1 MFGRWIILLLLVAAP
16 CAGIT
21 RPDTKKTLR
30 QLTRLP
36 RVEMRFSLDFDAA
49 QGFPALNAA
58 VDPVVA
64 IGQKRVEVSEKPGDP
79 APLLELGRLHMATGE
94 FGTANTYFRR
104 AEEAF
109 RRRLE
114 SAAGNAELRAGLASA
129 LHGLARQPEA
139 ESVFRETIA
148 GSSDAKAWLAFAVFL
163 EARGWEIASGAA
175 NWNGRRSYA
184 DLCRGALRQNA
195 SSENVARAA
204 RYLDEAVASARRAV
218 ELKADLAAAHH
229 RLAVCVASRECFER
243 VRKRLASDE
252 QNVPVEMLIY
262 SAAAI
267 EHLEKAVELDNGNP
281 LRIGTLALWRTLA
294 AAARSR
300 ATMREF
306 MDDRAI
312 EFLPESERS
321 KVEEAIG
328 RLAEIN
334 DAAAGQAQGTLLLIL
349 KGDAKRAAE
358 ALQRALERNADSEQ
372 LWETLCIA
380 LNRAENYFELAAVAE
395 ARGIDRPTVR
405 NRVLIAKAYEKLGN
419 FDRAEE
425 EVRLAL
431 AINAGDFSANIA
443 LANLL
448 MRNAEN
454 EALLPRVRQ
463 SISTAERALTINA
476 RSSQWVDLALTQSI
490 YHGLSD
496 NPDAA
501 RQILNA
507 ALVVNKDDAEVNAAL
522 DAIGR

>member
-1 MFGRWIILLLLVAAP
+1 MLQRWLIVLLVLVAP
-16 CAGIT
+16 CLAVT

-36 RVEMRFSLDFDAA
+36 RVEMRFSLDFNAA
-49 QGFPALNAA
+49 QGFPALNTAP
-58 VDPVVA
+58 DPAVA
-64 IGQKRVEVSEKPGDP
+64 IIQKRVEVSEKPGDP
-79 APLLELGRLHMATGE
+79 NPLLELGRLHMATGE

-114 SAAGNAELRAGLASA
+114 SAAGNAELRVGLGSA

-139 ESVFRETIA
+139 ESVFRETVATSI
-148 GSSDAKAWLAFAVFL
+148 DPKAWLAFAVFL
-163 EARGWEIASGAA
+163 EARAWELASGSS

-184 DLCRGALRQNA
+184 DLCRSALRQNL
-195 SSENVARAA
+195 SSDTMARAA
-204 RYLDEAVASARRAV
+204 RFFDEAISSARRAV
-218 ELKADLAAAHH
+218 ELKPDLATGHH
-229 RLAVCVASRECFER
+229 RLAVCLASRDCFER
-243 VRKRLASDE
+243 LRRRIASDE
-252 QNVPVEMLIY
+252 QGAPIEMLIY
-262 SAAAI
+262 SPVAI
-267 EHLEKAVELDNGNP
+267 EHLEKAVELDNANP
-281 LRIGTLALWRTLA
+281 MRIATLALWRTLA
-294 AAARSR
+294 AASASR
-300 ATMREF
+300 ASMREF

-321 KVEEAIG
+321 SAEEAIS
-328 RLAEIN
+328 RLGEMN

-349 KGDAKRAAE
+349 KGDSKRAAE
-358 ALQRALERNADSEQ
+358 VLRRALERNADSEQ

-380 LNRAENYFELAAVAE
+380 LTFAEDYFELAAVAE

-431 AINAGDFSANIA
+431 AINAGDFAANIA

-448 MRNAEN
+448 MRNAESQ
-454 EALLPRVRQ
+454 AFLPRVRQ
-463 SISTAERALTINA
+463 SITTAERALTINA

-490 YHGLSD
+490 FHGLSD

-507 ALVVNKDDAEVNAAL
+507 ALAVAKDDAEVNAAL